1 MSTIV
6 GVEVLCRDLDSD
18 RALFERTGMT
28 PCNLS
33 FVFCL

>member
-6 GVEVLCRDLDSD
+6 RVEVLGRDLDSD
-18 RALFERTGMT
+18 GALFERTGMT

-33 FVFCL
+33 FVFSL